1 MSLGVGSD
9 KDGWVVSQ
17 RRVLR
22 VTGEDAVGSSDAERF
37 RDDAD
42 VVDSMESDLCRLRPS
57 AEGRRGDWEGA
68 EEFEGICMVKEGVSG
83 HRKDSST
90 PWAIPIFPR
99 SSTRELAQNSS
110 LPTHRRPSW
119 VGTPLL
125 YYRSPSHLGLDS

>member
-9 KDGWVVSQ
+9 EEGWVVSQ

-57 AEGRRGDWEGA
+57 AEGRRGGWEGA
-68 EEFEGICMVKEGVSG
+68 EEFVEICMVKEGVNG
-83 HRKDSST
+83 HRE
-90 PWAIPIFPR
+90 PWAGNPYFP
-99 SSTRELAQNSS
+99 TII
-110 LPTHRRPSW
+110 
-119 VGTPLL
+119 
-125 YYRSPSHLGLDS
+125 